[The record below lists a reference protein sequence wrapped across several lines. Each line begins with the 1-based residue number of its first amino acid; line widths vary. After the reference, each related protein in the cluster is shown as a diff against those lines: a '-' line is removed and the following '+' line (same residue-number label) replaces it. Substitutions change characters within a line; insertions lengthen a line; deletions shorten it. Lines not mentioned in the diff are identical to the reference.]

1 MIDFWIIAFFG
12 GCVVLSS
19 LAIYRWGQKDE
30 RFWWTAAADSDY
42 HMRHVD
48 GRDYTV
54 LHASEFVDKYHNP
67 LARYRRSNPVSGI
80 SVRGHFP

>member
-1 MIDFWIIAFFG
+1 MICPFLAVGGALVLCAFACWAGF
-12 GCVVLSS
+12 L
-19 LAIYRWGQKDE
+19 WGRKDE
-30 RFWWTAAADSDY
+30 RLWWTVAADSDY

-67 LARYRRSNPVSGI
+67 LARYRNTKRDPA
-80 SVRGHFP
+80 FPGSRA